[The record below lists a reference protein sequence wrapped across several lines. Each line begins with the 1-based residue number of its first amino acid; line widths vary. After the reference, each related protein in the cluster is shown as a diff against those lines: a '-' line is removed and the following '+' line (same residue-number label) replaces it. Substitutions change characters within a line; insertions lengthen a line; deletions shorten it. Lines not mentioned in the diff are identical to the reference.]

1 MEMSRKHKYPEKS
14 RVWRRE
20 ENIGKLSKRVI
31 KQKPDPTV
39 EVEWRRY
46 QIRGEKTGMGE
57 RICRGTT
64 TTRPT
69 MEDDEWR

>member
-1 MEMSRKHKYPEKS
+1 MEMRGKHKYPKKS

-20 ENIGKLSKRVI
+20 ENIEKLGKKWR